1 MTVRQIGGLLGACG
15 GVVWI
20 ARWAVAP
27 GEGAAEALRWV
38 GLVLVLL
45 GLACVGLTL
54 VKGTALWL
62 DAVVAVAAPALFWA
76 VYEVV
81 RGEVRGAFILHALL
95 GVVCLL
101 VGAVTLVRDRYG
113 AADETEGVAARR

>member
-1 MTVRQIGGLLGACG
+1 MTLRQIGGALGALG
-15 GVVWI
+15 GLVWI
-20 ARWAVAP
+20 VRWAMGPAGGP
-27 GEGAAEALRWV
+27 AEFLRWT

-45 GLACVGLTL
+45 GLACIGLTL
-54 VKGTALWL
+54 VKGSALWL

-81 RGEVRGAFILHALL
+81 RGEVRGAFILHAVL

-101 VGAVTLVRDRYG
+101 VGALTLVRDRYG
-113 AADETEGVAARR
+113 SASDPERVPHAG